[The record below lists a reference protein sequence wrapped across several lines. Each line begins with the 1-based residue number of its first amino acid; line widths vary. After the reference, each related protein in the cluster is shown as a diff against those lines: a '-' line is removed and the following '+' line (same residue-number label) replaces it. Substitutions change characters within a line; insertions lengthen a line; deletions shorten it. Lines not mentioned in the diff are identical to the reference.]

1 MLKPGN
7 SWRWRCLQIQTR
19 CRRSSH
25 HKLQLTRRF
34 EALNLCFQSNF
45 NSICLFLLSCSSL
58 FGLRMIV
65 YFSVSGFW
73 SFWSKEPVLIR
84 WGTRQA
90 ERRRRREF
98 QISNHRVPKSSV
110 VGGTERAPLSAPRRV
125 ARNCVALIAAPVEFL
140 QERAATN
147 GSSSN
152 PLLPP
157 FPLSRIKNA
166 CRTHDDMT
174 DRRRQVYECE
184 LVSNCI
190 HGVPFDF

>member
-1 MLKPGN
+1 M
-7 SWRWRCLQIQTR
+7 QIQTR

-25 HKLQLTRRF
+25 HKSQLTRRF

-58 FGLRMIV
+58 FGSDDCV
-65 YFSVSGFW
+65 FFSFW
-73 SFWSKEPVLIR
+73 SFWSNEPVLIR

-98 QISNHRVPKSSV
+98 QISNHGVPKSSV

-125 ARNCVALIAAPVEFL
+125 ARNCVALIAAHVEFL

-174 DRRRQVYECE
+174 DGRRQVYECE
-184 LVSNCI
+184 LESNCI
-190 HGVPFDF
+190 HGVRFDF